1 MLKIISLLRKPRGG
15 LETRLILSFSRVEL
29 LTVKSRHGEGIE
41 AIGNPGNTLHYD
53 PSLTPPIWC
62 ITFWFYR
69 LLKSRDVP
77 VEARSL
83 VAICRAVRPLCVIAT
98 DAFRALHICD
108 RFLRGTQFF
117 WLQHGV
123 FLPEEATWPESKV
136 TRSDEK
142 TSITLFSISEYDSN
156 HYHRWG
162 VQPKRIVPVGTLKSG
177 LFANR
182 RSSYPEREDWRCD
195 ISIVITSLRPEA
207 SSHKGRLRVAD
218 WKQLLNQLALYSQR
232 YRPRITIC
240 LAPSAENDG
249 VVEFIEANLEY
260 PFLLANQS
268 DTLSTYDAMA
278 GSNLVV
284 GVFATSLSEALGMK
298 RKVLSVV
305 YNNRL
310 VPFDEATCNSLL
322 VCPTEHQLSER
333 IRLLSC
339 LSWDDY
345 WRGLSKTAK
354 QLQSADPNLTLP
366 RVRAEI
372 NRAIGHA

>member
-15 LETRLILSFSRVEL
+15 LETRLILSFRRVEL
-29 LTVKSRHGEGIE
+29 LTVKSRHSEGLE

-62 ITFWFYR
+62 MTFWFYR

-77 VEARSL
+77 AEARSL
-83 VAICRAVRPLCVIAT
+83 VAICRTVRPICVIAT

-108 RFLRGTQFF
+108 RFLRDTQLF
-117 WLQHGV
+117 WLQHGIYS
-123 FLPEEATWPESKV
+123 PSEANSPESKPIEASMETAV
-136 TRSDEK
+136 
-142 TSITLFSISEYDSN
+142 TLFSISEYDSLN
-156 HYHRWG
+156 YHRWG
-162 VQPKRIVPVGTLKSG
+162 VRPKRIVSAGTLKSG
-177 LFANR
+177 LHASRQATHRISADYNN
-182 RSSYPEREDWRCD
+182 D
-195 ISIVITSLRPEA
+195 ICIVVTSLRPATTSEK
-207 SSHKGRLRVAD
+207 SRLRVAD
-218 WKQLLNQLALYSQR
+218 WEQLLNQLSLYSQR
-232 YRPRITIC
+232 YRPRITVC
-240 LAPSAENDG
+240 LAPFTGNNE

-260 PFLLANQS
+260 PFLLANRS

-278 GSNLVV
+278 DSNLVV

-305 YNNRL
+305 YNNKL

-333 IRLLSC
+333 IRLLSS
-339 LSWDDY
+339 LSWEDY
-345 WRGLSKTAK
+345 WRGLSETAK

-366 RVRAEI
+366 RIRAEI
-372 NRAIGHA
+372 NRAIGHT